1 MFIISLTYICDL
13 TEIDRFLDEH
23 VAYLKEEYARGH
35 FIASGR
41 KDPRTGGIILAKA
54 KSRTELDTI
63 LAKDPF
69 HREHLAKYDI
79 QEFIPTM
86 TALGLEALL
95 DLQAE

>member
-1 MFIISLTYICDL
+1 MFIVSLTYICDL

-41 KDPRTGGIILAKA
+41 KNPRTGGIILAKTE
-54 KSRTELDTI
+54 SRTELDAI

-69 HREHLAKYDI
+69 NRNKLARYDV

-86 TALGLEALL
+86 TSEGLKALREP
-95 DLQAE
+95 QA